1 MAKAQIYT
9 VDGKQMRDFAAEI
22 EQRKRDGL
30 YRHRRLMSGPQQ
42 PELTSDGKPL
52 LSFCSN
58 DYLGLA
64 NDAGNIEALK
74 KALPETGLGGAA
86 SHLVCGHHEAHHQLE
101 ERLAAFT
108 RRSSALFFSTG
119 YMANMGVISALVGR
133 GDTVFSDKL
142 NHASIVDG
150 CILSRA
156 RMRRYA
162 HGDVAALGTMLA
174 NTDGHKVVVTDGVF
188 SMDGDVAPLREL
200 ARVCREQGA
209 LLVVDDAH
217 GIGVLGPEGRGSV
230 LEAGLSEEEVPV
242 LIGTLGKAVGTSGA
256 FVAGPEWLTE
266 YLVQKARTYIYTTA
280 MPPALA
286 VATCASLDRI
296 ESDDAPREHL
306 NQLIADFRSGA
317 GRLGYELMPSKTPIQ
332 PIMIGDNHT
341 ALALSRALEAQGL
354 LVTAIR
360 PPTVPVGQARL
371 RVTLSAAH
379 TTDQLKQ
386 LLAALSKARHL
397 VEETPEEALQ

>member
-1 MAKAQIYT
+1 
-9 VDGKQMRDFAAEI
+9 
-22 EQRKRDGL
+22 
-30 YRHRRLMSGPQQ
+30 
-42 PELTSDGKPL
+42 
-52 LSFCSN
+52 
-58 DYLGLA
+58 
-64 NDAGNIEALK
+64 
-74 KALPETGLGGAA
+74 
-86 SHLVCGHHEAHHQLE
+86 LE

-162 HGDVAALGTMLA
+162 HGDVAALEEMLA
-174 NTDGHKVVVTDGVF
+174 KTDGHKVVVTDGVF

-200 ARVCREQGA
+200 ARVCREQDA

-217 GIGVLGPEGRGSV
+217 GLGVLGPQGRGSV
-230 LEAGLSEEEVPV
+230 LEAGLSEEDVPV

-280 MPPALA
+280 MPPAVA

-296 ESDDAPREHL
+296 EADDARREHL
-306 NQLIADFRSGA
+306 NQLIARFRAGA
-317 GRLGYELMPSKTPIQ
+317 ENLGYELMPSQTPIQ
-332 PIMIGDNHT
+332 PIMIGDNH
-341 ALALSRALEAQGL
+341 AALSLSQALEEQGM

-379 TTDQLKQ
+379 TTDNVDH
-386 LLAALSKARHL
+386 LLAALSKARQL
-397 VEETPEEALQ
+397 LNESPEGLAQ